1 MHMDNS
7 IFERFFN
14 GTSTVED
21 KALLSEMFESGD
33 CRQFDDYCRTKWT
46 ESSEN
51 ISEEER
57 IRMKADLMKSISQN
71 EQKLF
76 RKVFAKRLY
85 RVAAVA
91 AVVAAVIFGVVSI
104 LFPSE
109 PEVFEVIVDRG
120 QKSTLTLPDGSRV
133 WINSAS
139 SVSYTADYNVKDRN
153 VYLNGEAFFEVAS
166 GHELPFIVHAQDL
179 KVTALGTKFNVRAY
193 SEDQAILTT
202 LVEGKVSAT
211 AGENSQVLLPDQE
224 ASYDKATGQISKAE
238 VQDDA
243 HAVPWMQNGILFQD
257 DSLEEIAVI
266 LARMYNV
273 NIVFENEQVKKYS
286 YTGLIRNNSLSNIL
300 DLISGTSPVNYT
312 MTTDTIK
319 FYME

>member
-1 MHMDNS
+1 MIMSSSIFDRFFSGTSIAEDHDALGS
-7 IFERFFN
+7 IFEN
-14 GTSTVED
+14 GD
-21 KALLSEMFESGD
+21 DRL
-33 CRQFDDYCRTKWT
+33 FDEYCRDKWGSECT
-46 ESSEN
+46 EMTDAD
-51 ISEEER
+51 R
-57 IRMKADLMKSISQN
+57 IRMKTEVMNRIAAQEK
-71 EQKLF
+71 KAAK
-76 RKVFAKRLY
+76 KVFVRRFC
-85 RVAAVA
+85 RVAAA
-91 AVVAAVIFGVVSI
+91 AIVAVIIIGSLYI
-104 LFPSE
+104 LRPSQ
-109 PEVFEVIVDRG
+109 PEVFEVIADRG

-153 VYLNGEAFFEVAS
+153 VYLKGEAFFEVAS
-166 GHELPFIVHAQDL
+166 CKDLPFVVHAQNL

-193 SEDQAILTT
+193 SEDQSILTT

-211 AGENSQVLLPDQE
+211 AGENSQILLPNQE
-224 ASYDKATGQISKAE
+224 AVYDKVSGQINKAD

-257 DSLEEIAVI
+257 NSLEEIAVI
-266 LARMYNV
+266 LERMYNV
-273 NIVFENEQVKKYS
+273 NIIFDDDQVKKYS

-319 FYME
+319 FFMD

>member
-1 MHMDNS
+1 MIMSSSIFDRFFSGTSTAEDHDALGS
-7 IFERFFN
+7 IFEN
-14 GTSTVED
+14 GDDRLFDEYCKD
-21 KALLSEMFESGD
+21 KWGSECAEMTD
-33 CRQFDDYCRTKWT
+33 ADRA
-46 ESSEN
+46 
-51 ISEEER
+51 
-57 IRMKADLMKSISQN
+57 RMKTEVMNRIAAQEK
-71 EQKLF
+71 KVAK
-76 RKVFAKRLY
+76 KVFIRRFC
-85 RVAAVA
+85 RVAAAAAIV
-91 AVVAAVIFGVVSI
+91 AVVIIGSLYVFS
-104 LFPSE
+104 PSQ
-109 PEVFEVIVDRG
+109 PEVFEVIADRG

-153 VYLNGEAFFEVAS
+153 VYLKGEAFFEVAS
-166 GHELPFIVHAQDL
+166 CKDLPFVVHAQNL

-193 SEDQAILTT
+193 SEDQSILTT

-211 AGENSQVLLPDQE
+211 AGDNSQILLPNQE
-224 ASYDKATGQISKAE
+224 AVYDKVSGQISKAD

-257 DSLEEIAVI
+257 NSLEEIAVI
-266 LARMYNV
+266 LERMYNV
-273 NIVFENEQVKKYS
+273 NIVFEDEQVKKYS

-319 FYME
+319 FYMD

>member
-1 MHMDNS
+1 MIMSSSIFDRFFSGTSTAEDHDTLGS
-7 IFERFFN
+7 IFEN
-14 GTSTVED
+14 GD
-21 KALLSEMFESGD
+21 DRL
-33 CRQFDDYCRTKWT
+33 FDEYCRDKWG
-46 ESSEN
+46 SECA
-51 ISEEER
+51 EMTDADR
-57 IRMKADLMKSISQN
+57 ARMKTEVMNRIAAQEK
-71 EQKLF
+71 EVAK
-76 RKVFAKRLY
+76 KVFIRRFC
-85 RVAAVA
+85 RVAAAAAIA
-91 AVVAAVIFGVVSI
+91 AVVIIGSLYI
-104 LFPSE
+104 LRPSQ
-109 PEVFEVIVDRG
+109 PEVFEVIADRG

-153 VYLNGEAFFEVAS
+153 VYLKGEAFFEVAS
-166 GHELPFIVHAQDL
+166 CKDLPFVVHAQNL

-193 SEDQAILTT
+193 SEDQSILTT

-211 AGENSQVLLPDQE
+211 ASDNSQILMPNQE
-224 ASYDKATGQISKAE
+224 AVYDKVSGQIIKAD

-257 DSLEEIAVI
+257 NSLEEIAVI
-266 LARMYNV
+266 LERMYNV
-273 NIVFENEQVKKYS
+273 NIVFEDEQVKKYS

-319 FYME
+319 FYMD